1 MMKSV
6 ILLIVA
12 AAVVAI
18 IAPSARASLTA
29 SKAFATAP
37 QSVFPLLDASTRLD
51 MIDYYNS
58 NLTTPSPNRL
68 DGRSRI
74 TALSDRM
81 ASIELTPAS
90 SCDVVILPAAAG
102 DTIIAVISTVATPA
116 HDSHISFYTRD
127 WKGIPTARLFEKPV
141 LSDWLSDQGKKNRGD
156 VEAMVPFLL
165 ISYTWDP
172 SSNILTLTNN
182 TKEFLTDDIYSFVKD
197 YMLPTISYRW
207 DGRKFSKIKD

>member
-12 AAVVAI
+12 AAAVAL
-18 IAPSARASLTA
+18 IAPSAKASLTA

-37 QSVFPLLDASTRLD
+37 QSVFPLLDANTRLD

-58 NLTTPSPNRL
+58 NLSTPSPNRL

-74 TALSDRM
+74 TALSDKM
-81 ASIELTPAS
+81 VNIELTPAS
-90 SCDVVILPAAAG
+90 SCDVIILPAAAG
-102 DTIIAVISTVATPA
+102 DSLIAVISTVATPA
-116 HDSHISFYTRD
+116 HDSHISFYSRD
-127 WKGIPTARLFEKPV
+127 WKEIPQTRVFEKPV
-141 LSDWLSDQGKKNRGD
+141 LTDWLTADGKKNRSD
-156 VEAMVPFLL
+156 VEIMVPFLL
-165 ISYTWDP
+165 ISYAWDP
-172 SSNILTLTNN
+172 STNVLTLTNN

-197 YMLPTISYRW
+197 YMLPSISYQW

>member
-12 AAVVAI
+12 SAVVAL
-18 IAPSARASLTA
+18 IAPSAKASLTA

-37 QSVFPLLDASTRLD
+37 QSVFPLLDANTRLD

-58 NLTTPSPNRL
+58 NLSTPSPNRL

-74 TALSDRM
+74 TSLSDKV

-90 SCDVVILPAAAG
+90 SCDVIIMPAAAG
-102 DTIIAVISTVATPA
+102 DSIIAVISTVATPV
-116 HDSHISFYTRD
+116 HDSRISFYGRD
-127 WKGIPTARLFEKPV
+127 WKEIPTERLFTKPV
-141 LSDWLSDQGKKNRGD
+141 LNDWLSEQGKKNRSD
-156 VEAMVPFLL
+156 VENMLPFLL

-172 SSNILTLTNN
+172 SSNVLTLTNN
-182 TKEFLTDDIYSFVKD
+182 TKDFLTDDIYGFVKD
-197 YMLPTISYRW
+197 YMLPSISYRW
-207 DGRKFSKIKD
+207 DGRKFSKIKE